1 MFNLFSSNSQPKT
14 IYDIQRQQL
23 ANQQTA
29 SFVSNLG
36 SIFSAFG
43 QYRQAQQQA
52 DYQQALYNNAR
63 IEAANRY
70 EYGTRVSAIKQ
81 QYIMDAADA
90 EIDILTMNAT
100 IASMNA
106 DEVRKAAKLNMDMDD
121 FRARSMGSEARAIF
135 AGAGLK
141 LTGSAL
147 NATNDII
154 QKGYQ
159 ESDRNFLAAAT
170 QERNLRQQEA
180 NLRQQAEQTRVSA
193 QRQANITLLADN
205 FSLSR

>member
-1 MFNLFSSNSQPKT
+1 MISFNSQPKT
-14 IYDIQRQQL
+14 IYDIQRSQAQSQQ
-23 ANQQTA
+23 QS
-29 SFVSNLG
+29 SFVSTLG

-43 QYRQAQQQA
+43 QMRQAQQQA

-63 IEAANRY
+63 IEAQNRY

-90 EIDILTMNAT
+90 EIDILNMNAS
-100 IASMNA
+100 IASINA
-106 DEVRKAAKLNMDMDD
+106 DEVRKAAKANMDMDD
-121 FRARSMGSEARAIF
+121 FRARSAGSEARAIF
-135 AGAGLK
+135 AGSGLK

-159 ESDRNFLAAAT
+159 DSDRNYMGAAV